1 MKKLFL
7 LSAAAVMISTGAFAQ
22 STVVTT
28 AGTGHAAAVQIEPE
42 YRTRIKSY
50 VTEHRVRPVTM
61 KEKIIVGATV
71 PSDVELEAVPS
82 DWGPSLT
89 KYRYV
94 YSGDANIDG
103 TVDTSDFNI
112 LAANFGGGTGKQW
125 FQADFNFDKAVDTQ
139 KRAVAMAP
147 GNAVLRLNLAKLY
160 IRSGDKPKARSELET
175 LANSADQSDA
185 RGEARTLL
193 TQL

>member
-28 AGTGHAAAVQIEPE
+28 TGTGHAATVQIEPE

-50 VTEHRVRPVTM
+50 VTEHHLRPVTT

-71 PSDVELEAVPS
+71 PSDVELEAVPA

-89 KYRYV
+89 QYRYV
-94 YSGDANIDG
+94 YSGDRVMLVDPG
-103 TVDTSDFNI
+103 TRTVVQEVD
-112 LAANFGGGTGKQW
+112 
-125 FQADFNFDKAVDTQ
+125 
-139 KRAVAMAP
+139 
-147 GNAVLRLNLAKLY
+147 
-160 IRSGDKPKARSELET
+160 
-175 LANSADQSDA
+175 
-185 RGEARTLL
+185 
-193 TQL
+193 

>member
-28 AGTGHAAAVQIEPE
+28 TGTGHAAAVQIEPE

-50 VTEHRVRPVTM
+50 VTEHRVRPVTT

-71 PSDVELEAVPS
+71 PSDVELEAVPA

-89 KYRYV
+89 KYFYV
-94 YSGDANIDG
+94 YSGERVMLVDPGSRTVVQEID
-103 TVDTSDFNI
+103 
-112 LAANFGGGTGKQW
+112 
-125 FQADFNFDKAVDTQ
+125 
-139 KRAVAMAP
+139 
-147 GNAVLRLNLAKLY
+147 
-160 IRSGDKPKARSELET
+160 
-175 LANSADQSDA
+175 
-185 RGEARTLL
+185 
-193 TQL
+193 